1 MVRVF
6 AAVAVVLLAVMPAG
20 AAAERDALPA
30 QLAAQTNPTP
40 APGAP
45 LPEQAQMPEKLK
57 PDTPP
62 DILYD
67 LSLLPAPVARL
78 REQIIEAARGGDIE
92 RLRPI
97 LEGNGVTPVFSFG
110 GDTDAIKF
118 WRENSGDGEGREL
131 LAIMIE
137 VFEAGFVRVNHDGKT
152 DVYVWPYFAEVPL
165 DQLTPAQQVELYE
178 LVTAQDV
185 KDMEEFGAYIF
196 YRAGITPDGQWQFF
210 VAGD

>member
-1 MVRVF
+1 MVRLF
-6 AAVAVVLLAVMPAG
+6 AAIAVMLLAVMLTG
-20 AAAERDALPA
+20 AAEGLHPSLPR
-30 QLAAQTNPTP
+30 LAAQTNPTP
-40 APGAP
+40 AQSAP
-45 LPEQAQMPEKLK
+45 TAGQGQMLGKLTA
-57 PDTPP
+57 TPP
-62 DILYD
+62 EVIYD

-78 REQIIEAARGGDIE
+78 REQIIEAARSGDIE

-97 LEGNGVTPVFSFG
+97 LDGNGITPVFSFG
-110 GDTDAIKF
+110 GDTDAIQF
-118 WRENSGDGEGREL
+118 WKDVSGDGEGREL

-137 VFEAGFVRVNHDGKT
+137 VFEAGFVRVKHDGPSEI
-152 DVYVWPYFAEVPL
+152 YVWPYFAEVPL
-165 DQLTPAQQVELYE
+165 SGLSPEQQVELYK